1 MPNDVFRAL
10 DDPTRR
16 QILEMLAEEGEL
28 SAGEITARFNI
39 SAPSISHH
47 LSILRVAGLVC
58 DTRRRQSIVYSLYRP
73 GFRDAAQWI
82 TAMQNGNDAEK

>member
-16 QILEMLAEEGEL
+16 QILEMLAAQGEL
-28 SAGEITARFNI
+28 AAGDITARFDI

-47 LSILRVAGLVC
+47 LSILKGAGLVR
-58 DTRRRQSIVYSLYRP
+58 DTRRRQSIMYSLDRSAFY
-73 GFRDAAQWI
+73 GAAQWI
-82 TAMQNGNDAEK
+82 NGMLESGPD